1 MSGRFPQCHN
11 VDEFWDL
18 LVSGRSAIT
27 RVPADRWTATRS
39 GRMGRVRAGDAVF
52 RPSVL

>member
-11 VDEFWDL
+11 VDELWDL

-27 RVPADRWTATRS
+27 RVPADRWTATRPDEW
-39 GRMGRVRAGDAVF
+39 GGFVPEMQCFDPLF
-52 RPSVL
+52 F